1 MRLGTC
7 YFPEHW
13 PESDWDRHIQLMKQ
27 AGLDTVRMGE
37 FAWSRIEKAP
47 GQFDFDWM
55 DRTLDAMH
63 EAGLEVT
70 LCTPTATPPKWLM
83 DQYPSIYAVGS
94 GRSSAWIWF
103 TPSLSICER
112 TVS

>member
-37 FAWSRIEKAP
+37 FAWSRIEKA
-47 GQFDFDWM
+47 
-55 DRTLDAMH
+55 
-63 EAGLEVT
+63 
-70 LCTPTATPPKWLM
+70 
-83 DQYPSIYAVGS
+83 
-94 GRSSAWIWF
+94 
-103 TPSLSICER
+103 SICFSHLADGVR
-112 TVS
+112 DRDSGNAAAG